1 MTTKLNLSIE
11 EDVVQKVKKYAK
23 NHNLSLSALT
33 EGYYKSLVK
42 PQKKKKQSFV
52 EKYAGII
59 KDKNFEGIDAFKD
72 AYLKEKYDL

>member
-11 EDVVQKVKKYAK
+11 EDIVQKVKKYAQ

-33 EGYYKSLVK
+33 ESYYKSLVM

-59 KDKNFEGIDAFKD
+59 KDKNFEGLDSIKD
-72 AYLKEKYDL
+72 AYLKKKYDL